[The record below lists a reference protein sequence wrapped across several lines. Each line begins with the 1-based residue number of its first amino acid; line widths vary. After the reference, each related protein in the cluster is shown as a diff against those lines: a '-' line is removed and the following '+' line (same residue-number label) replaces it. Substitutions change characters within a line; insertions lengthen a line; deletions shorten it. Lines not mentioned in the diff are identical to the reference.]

1 MAKIISIHSFRR
13 GTGKT
18 NILVSLA
25 ARMVARGLRVGVVD
39 GDLQSPSLHVLYGID
54 TDKVRLFLN
63 DYLMGRCS
71 INEAVLTI
79 AEAVPGGDF
88 VDLFCIPAHPGA
100 MEIMELFQSG
110 GQNMPELL
118 TEGCRRFAEDY
129 LLDVLLID
137 TQAGMNEFNLAALA
151 SADTALI
158 VFRLD
163 QQNYQG
169 TAVLAEL
176 ARRVGSTDLK
186 LIINEVHEDLM
197 SDKIKSQ
204 AEETYGAPVAAIIPF
219 SETMQSAASQ
229 HAFVVD
235 YPDHPLSAILTAL
248 ADGLLE

>member
-1 MAKIISIHSFRR
+1 
-13 GTGKT
+13 
-18 NILVSLA
+18 
-25 ARMVARGLRVGVVD
+25 
-39 GDLQSPSLHVLYGID
+39 
-54 TDKVRLFLN
+54 
-63 DYLMGRCS
+63 
-71 INEAVLTI
+71 
-79 AEAVPGGDF
+79 
-88 VDLFCIPAHPGA
+88 
-100 MEIMELFQSG
+100 
-110 GQNMPELL
+110 
-118 TEGCRRFAEDY
+118 
-129 LLDVLLID
+129 
-137 TQAGMNEFNLAALA
+137 MNEFNLAALA